1 MPNTVQLSKVFVTV
15 GTTEFDELIR
25 AVSAQETLD
34 LLASKFTCRSLLLQI
49 GRGAYEP
56 EKKSHSHPSVDYYRF
71 KPSIRPDLSQADLVI
86 SHAGAGTCLE
96 TLELG
101 RPLVVVVNETL
112 HDNHQFELARQLFD
126 DGHLFYC
133 TPQTLLNTLTLL
145 DLSRLKPW
153 KAANPRIF
161 ADWLDTRMGF

>member
-1 MPNTVQLSKVFVTV
+1 MPVAVQLSKVFVTV

-25 AVSAQETLD
+25 VVTEKATLD
-34 LLASKFTCRSLLLQI
+34 LLSSKFSCKSILLQI
-49 GRGAYEP
+49 GRGALEP
-56 EKKSHSHPSVDYYRF
+56 SKNLSSRPIVDCYRF
-71 KPSIRPDLSQADLVI
+71 KSSIRQDLSEADLVI

-133 TPQTLLNTLTLL
+133 TPGTLLSTLSLL

-153 KAANPRIF
+153 KPANPRIF